1 MNINL
6 PFTLSVLLLTMSP
19 AHASSKISVTVKMVN
34 LTDQPYQLQ
43 VLFKDSGVYKEQY
56 YSTLEEAESAALN
69 ILTQIKEVEN
79 TNKRLSEAKQ

>member
-56 YSTLEEAESAALN
+56 YSTLEESAALN